1 MKTLTTYDLKNSI
14 RSFLTPGTE
23 FICDDKILESLKPEA
38 STNDYIY
45 NKMILDTNIR
55 ELLKQYLNRRNKHN
69 FEKIDISETVDN
81 LPVDLKNSI
90 NVDYIKNFSF
100 VTPLIPVWYVH
111 CIDADES
118 LKHYNNNPAILKS
131 IYLPRAYDDELN
143 CSYYAMTMYD
153 EYLNKTFTINSSS
166 IKYEDTINLYFL
178 LKSILE

>member
-1 MKTLTTYDLKNSI
+1 MKTLTTYDLKNNI

-45 NKMILDTNIR
+45 NKLILDTNIR
-55 ELLKQYLNRRNKHN
+55 ELLKLYLNKHNKHN

-100 VTPLIPVWYVH
+100 VTPLLPVCYEH

-118 LKHYNNNPAILKS
+118 LKHYDNNPAILKS
-131 IYLPRAYDDELN
+131 IYLPRAYDD
-143 CSYYAMTMYD
+143 YYAMTMYD
-153 EYLNKTFTINSSS
+153 EYLNKMFTINSSS

>member
-1 MKTLTTYDLKNSI
+1 MKKLNTYEFKTNI
-14 RSFLTPGTE
+14 RGFITSNIE

-45 NKMILDTNIR
+45 NKLILDTNIR
-55 ELLKQYLNRRNKHN
+55 ELLKLYLNKHNKHN

-100 VTPLIPVWYVH
+100 VTPLLPVCYEH

-118 LKHYNNNPAILKS
+118 LRHYNSNPAILKS
-131 IYLPRAYDDELN
+131 IYLPRAYDD
-143 CSYYAMTMYD
+143 YYAMTMYD
-153 EYLNKTFTINSSS
+153 EYLNKMFTINSSS

>member
-1 MKTLTTYDLKNSI
+1 MKFLTTYDLKNNI

-23 FICDDKILESLKPEA
+23 FICDDKILESLKPES

-55 ELLKQYLNRRNKHN
+55 ELLKQYLNKHNKHN
-69 FEKIDISETVDN
+69 FEKIDISETVDS

-100 VTPLIPVWYVH
+100 VTPLLPVCYEH

-118 LKHYNNNPAILKS
+118 LKHYVVNPAILKN
-131 IYLPRAYDDELN
+131 ICLPKAFDDDD
-143 CSYYAMTMYD
+143 YYTMTMYD

>member
-1 MKTLTTYDLKNSI
+1 MKTLITYNLKNNI
-14 RSFLTPGTE
+14 RSFLTPGAE

-55 ELLKQYLNRRNKHN
+55 ELLKQYLNKHNKHN

-81 LPVDLKNSI
+81 LPVELKNSI

-100 VTPLIPVWYVH
+100 VTPLLPVCYEH

-118 LKHYNNNPAILKS
+118 LKHYVNNPAILKS
-131 IYLPRAYDDELN
+131 ICLPKAFDDDG
-143 CSYYAMTMYD
+143 YYTMTMYD
-153 EYLNKTFTINSSS
+153 EYLNKTFTITSSS